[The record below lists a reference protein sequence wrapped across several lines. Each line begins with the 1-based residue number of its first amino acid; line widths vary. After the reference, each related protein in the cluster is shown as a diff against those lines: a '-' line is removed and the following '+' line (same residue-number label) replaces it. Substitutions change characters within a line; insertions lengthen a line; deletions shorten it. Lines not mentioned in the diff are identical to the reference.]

1 VSSLRTKDTFKKG
14 IVGGLLRGRGRKK
27 RKRRSEDRRAAQAGR
42 SAALRQEGLA
52 ARTPLQSSTP
62 GSAQQRTLLGG

>member
-1 VSSLRTKDTFKKG
+1 MSSLRTKDILTKG
-14 IVGGLLRGRGRKK
+14 IGGALLRGRGREK

-52 ARTPLQSSTP
+52 ARTLLQSSTP